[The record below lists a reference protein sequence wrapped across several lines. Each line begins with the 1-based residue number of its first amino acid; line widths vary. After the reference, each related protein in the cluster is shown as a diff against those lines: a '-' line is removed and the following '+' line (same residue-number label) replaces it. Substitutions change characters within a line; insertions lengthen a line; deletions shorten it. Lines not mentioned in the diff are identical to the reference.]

1 MIGQLPRLGR
11 LIMPYAWE
19 EVPAVTTVGKWLFAE
34 RIVYFNLVY
43 GSANLS
49 GRRRYMSSDFLLLI
63 FHRFHLSVYLS
74 WIYLPL

>member
-11 LIMPYAWE
+11 LIMLYAWE
-19 EVPAVTTVGKWLFAE
+19 EVSAVTTVGKWLFVE
-34 RIVYFNLVY
+34 RIVYSNLVY

-49 GRRRYMSSDFLLLI
+49 GHRRYMSPDFFLLI

-74 WIYLPL
+74 WIYLWL